1 MFYFL
6 VKSGFTIILKIF
18 FRMQIIGAE
27 NIPDKGPVIICS
39 NHISWWD
46 PPLMAVI
53 NPRPS
58 TYMAK
63 EELFENFIFKRI
75 MYALGGF
82 PVRRGVADRK
92 AIKTALNNL
101 HQGKVLTLFPEG
113 TRSKTGKLLKP
124 LPGAGYIA
132 LKSKAPVVPV
142 AIKGPFKLFKK
153 TTVRIGRP
161 FYAEDIKIDEKGK
174 TIDQVSSSIM
184 QAIADML

>member
-1 MFYFL
+1 MFYKI
-6 VKSGFTIILKIF
+6 VRWGFGIILKIF
-18 FRMQIIGAE
+18 FRIQITGAE
-27 NIPDKGPVIICS
+27 NIPGKGPVIICS

-63 EELFENFIFKRI
+63 EELFQNFIFRRI
-75 MYALGGF
+75 MYCLGGF
-82 PVRRGVADRK
+82 PVKRGVADRK

-101 HQGKVLTLFPEG
+101 HEGKVLTLFPEG

-124 LPGAGYIA
+124 LPGVGYIA

-142 AIKGPFKLFKK
+142 AIKGPFKIFKK
-153 TTVRIGRP
+153 TNVKIGRP
-161 FYAEDIKIDEKGK
+161 LYAEDIKIDEKGK
-174 TIDQVSSSIM
+174 TIDQVSSGIM
-184 QAIADML
+184 QSIAEML